1 MMLLQILALILDTAT
16 SLVGG
21 ACLLRLFMQHQRV
34 PFSNPVGRFVFAVS
48 DWLVLPMRKIVPA
61 IGRWDT
67 ASLLATWVL
76 KLAQIVVLSVL
87 STGVRNAPAWPIL
100 ATLAV
105 AQLMILAATVLL
117 IAHVVLS
124 WVQPRTPVA
133 DLVTRLVAPVLHP
146 LRRLLP
152 PLGGVD
158 LSPLLAVLLLQ
169 IGSLVLDG
177 VARSLAA

>member
-1 MMLLQILALILDTAT
+1 
-16 SLVGG
+16 
-21 ACLLRLFMQHQRV
+21 
-34 PFSNPVGRFVFAVS
+34 
-48 DWLVLPMRKIVPA
+48 
-61 IGRWDT
+61 
-67 ASLLATWVL
+67 
-76 KLAQIVVLSVL
+76 
-87 STGVRNAPAWPIL
+87 
-100 ATLAV
+100 
-105 AQLMILAATVLL
+105 MILAATVLL

-133 DLVTRLVAPVLHP
+133 DLLTRLVAPVLHP

>member
-1 MMLLQILALILDTAT
+1 MLLQILALILDTAT
-16 SLVGG
+16 SLIGG

-34 PFSNPVGRFVFAVS
+34 PFSNSLGRFVFAVS
-48 DWLVLPMRKIVPA
+48 DWVVLPMRKIVPA

-67 ASLLATWVL
+67 ASLLATWLL
-76 KLAQIVVLSVL
+76 KLAQVVVLSVL

-105 AQLMILAATVLL
+105 AQLMILTATVLL

-124 WVQPRTPVA
+124 WAQPRSLVA
-133 DLVTRLVAPVLHP
+133 DLVTRLVGPVLYP
-146 LRRLLP
+146 LQRFLP

-158 LSPLLAVLLLQ
+158 LSPLLAVLVLQ

-177 VARSLAA
+177 VARTFAS